1 MIQVAVASQA
11 VAMLDLG
18 EPALSHAVPQLQSV
32 AGTSYNPPEREL
44 DTRVALNDQWR
55 GVAQWRGAAQVPS
68 RRLRTEVREP
78 MPGAWNSTILLGT
91 HHKSGTVLL
100 AKVFR
105 IAAKVFEVPRH
116 KNNYTAC
123 ARLFETHARGICI
136 DEHVNANSMRE
147 WLRPQQPFIH
157 AVRHPLEMCVSAY
170 IYHKQ
175 GAEPWLLKPL
185 QDFGGV
191 SLMQHYKTVDPTE
204 GVRFECRRMVTEL
217 VESAILYNRTQ
228 PPSTA
233 PPPVRPRGQFSP
245 QWTHPLRARCGG
257 RYTPAAERAKYTLRG
272 V

>member
-1 MIQVAVASQA
+1 
-11 VAMLDLG
+11 
-18 EPALSHAVPQLQSV
+18 
-32 AGTSYNPPEREL
+32 
-44 DTRVALNDQWR
+44 
-55 GVAQWRGAAQVPS
+55 
-68 RRLRTEVREP
+68 
-78 MPGAWNSTILLGT
+78 MPGAWNSTILVGT

-185 QDFGGV
+185 QDLGGV
-191 SLMQHYKTVDPTE
+191 SLVQHYKTVDPTE
-204 GVRFECRRMVTEL
+204 GVRFECLRMTLEL
-217 VESAILYNRTQ
+217 VESALVYNRDRK
-228 PPSTA
+228 S
-233 PPPVRPRGQFSP
+233 V
-245 QWTHPLRARCGG
+245 
-257 RYTPAAERAKYTLRG
+257 

>member
-1 MIQVAVASQA
+1 MPRAAASAYDLCDRPDQN
-11 VAMLDLG
+11 MLHRLG
-18 EPALSHAVPQLQSV
+18 
-32 AGTSYNPPEREL
+32 
-44 DTRVALNDQWR
+44 
-55 GVAQWRGAAQVPS
+55 
-68 RRLRTEVREP
+68 
-78 MPGAWNSTILLGT
+78 
-91 HHKSGTVLL
+91 
-100 AKVFR
+100 
-105 IAAKVFEVPRH
+105 

-157 AVRHPLEMCVSAY
+157 AVRHPLGMCVSAY